1 MPTVNIKEGLYLLCS
16 DNSLKSFPL
25 FFPYEGNFIRENMV

>member
-1 MPTVNIKEGLYLLCS
+1 MVVMYLLYG
-16 DNSLKSFPL
+16 DDLLKSFPL